1 MRIVCLGRELFSVIF
16 EVATKYY
23 LSDSFDDYEGY
34 SISSERFLPKVVDKM
49 VIRIKFTHS
58 HPF

>member
-1 MRIVCLGRELFSVIF
+1 MRIVCLGKELFSVIF

-34 SISSERFLPKVVDKM
+34 SVSSKRFLPTVVDIM
-49 VIRIKFTHS
+49 VI
-58 HPF
+58 

>member
-1 MRIVCLGRELFSVIF
+1 MRIVCLGKELFSVIF

-34 SISSERFLPKVVDKM
+34 SVSSKRFLPTVVDIM
-49 VIRIKFTHS
+49 VM
-58 HPF
+58 